1 MAVWKGFRK
10 ALGQQ
15 QLLLIILAILILGT
29 AIVVGVWLYTDTA
42 QSMNRKTLIV
52 NLHQIGDMA
61 QKYYR
66 TPEGTGGGGR
76 SFTGFNLPLDV
87 QQNANGTFSIAENDG
102 SHVHIVAIGRE
113 RGRDGVQ
120 PIRVELV
127 VNERTRELFEP
138 N

>member
-1 MAVWKGFRK
+1 M
-10 ALGQQ
+10 
-15 QLLLIILAILILGT
+15 ILGT

-52 NLHQIGDMA
+52 NLHQIADMA

-66 TPEGTGGGGR
+66 TPESTGGGDR
-76 SFTGFNLPLDV
+76 SFTGFILPSDI

-102 SHVHIVAIGRE
+102 SNVHIVAIGRE
-113 RGRDGVQ
+113 TGRDGGQ

-127 VNERTRELFEP
+127 VHERTRELFEP